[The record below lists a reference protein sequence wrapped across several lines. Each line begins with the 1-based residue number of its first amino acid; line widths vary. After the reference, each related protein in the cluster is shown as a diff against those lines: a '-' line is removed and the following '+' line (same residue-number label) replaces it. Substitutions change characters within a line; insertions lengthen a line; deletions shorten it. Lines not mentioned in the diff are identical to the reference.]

1 MVCIFIRQK
10 INLTKEK
17 PQLFKIL
24 QYNLTYHYNM
34 LLLLIQELDVFDD
47 GPPLYCQSKYHNVEK
62 LDGFIN
68 KFTNKLRYTH
78 PTRYPT
84 SSKKYNGYKATL
96 SALPDIRF

>member
-1 MVCIFIRQK
+1 
-10 INLTKEK
+10 
-17 PQLFKIL
+17 
-24 QYNLTYHYNM
+24 NM
-34 LLLLIQELDVFDD
+34 HLPPIQELGVFEDD
-47 GPPLYCQSKYHNVEK
+47 PSLYRQSKYHSVEK

-96 SALPDIRF
+96 SALPDIRFY